1 MEDTE
6 RRRHANRRREEG
18 SEQQNEREE
27 NEEERERKEE
37 GEEEEEEP
45 EEVRR
50 RWMMRHDGVGPDGG
64 GMSEDASTSAGGT
77 LAWGLNTYSLP
88 RLLMERQLGSR
99 VPFTG
104 GRTKKRSYKWINNDS
119 DRSPLK
125 DPEIYARE
133 DYAHDSFKG
142 ALFPFNLQRPR
153 IRQFY
158 NQVYKALHVYP
169 SSAPL
174 SHGQTDTRK
183 DEHTRLLPH
192 CIAARRCHSSFRAM
206 LQHEAFVGALG
217 VSKLMRGHRGCVH
230 SVVCEDHAGVLLSG
244 SDDATVRTWN
254 CVTGKSLG
262 AMDSAHVHNIFNVC
276 PIPNSNARKC
286 VTTGADGQVRV
297 CDIERRTSIGL
308 DWIEGMG
315 MSSAFI
321 EDRGPSFLTTFS
333 DGCLRWYD
341 MRMET
346 SGIFTHIPFVGLS
359 DIAFS
364 PREPNVFVLG
374 CDDIFV
380 RCYDIRMNAF
390 RSTVRSNSHL
400 ARSTSRE
407 PLVPHFHS
415 RQRLNM
421 YETYDTCQ
429 NVKPL
434 AMYAP
439 SVMLSWKRNHPSS
452 ARQGPAY
459 NWAECDGVSGVAIN
473 DSGELLITYRGGPAF
488 RFDMLS
494 LKSGRSSDDVVPPMH
509 VSRRAGRAWGKM
521 ADTIYAEPLSE
532 YAGHQNTETFLKGIS
547 FVFGDSCVAHG
558 SDTGFVHVWEKRS
571 GEPLAALKADNAI
584 VNCVASHKSL
594 PLMYTVGISATI
606 KQWSPIL
613 DCKGVRDINTKDVRI
628 PVEVN
633 SDDMDSID
641 SEHLWDPY
649 RDITSS
655 PSSESDISTSDTAG
669 TNSSESD
676 DSESERDNS
685 ELESD
690 EILSDTSPV
699 CG

>member
-1 MEDTE
+1 
-6 RRRHANRRREEG
+6 
-18 SEQQNEREE
+18 
-27 NEEERERKEE
+27 
-37 GEEEEEEP
+37 
-45 EEVRR
+45 
-50 RWMMRHDGVGPDGG
+50 MMRHDGVGPDGG

-104 GRTKKRSYKWINNDS
+104 GRTKKRSYKWINHDS

-125 DPEIYARE
+125 EKLSEQAEAVKKEANEGRLFKRLLREGGLDEDPEKYARE
-133 DYAHDSFKG
+133 AYAYDSNTG

-153 IRQFY
+153 IRQYY
-158 NQVYKALHVYP
+158 NQVYKALHAYP

-174 SHGQTDTRK
+174 SHGQDTRK

-192 CIAARRCHSSFRAM
+192 GIAARRCHSSFRAM

-217 VSKLMRGHRGCVH
+217 VTKFMRGHRGCVN

-276 PIPNSNARKC
+276 PYPNSNARKC

-297 CDIERRTSIGL
+297 CDFEHGTSIGL

-341 MRMET
+341 MRMEI
-346 SGIFTHIPFVGLS
+346 SGIFTHIPNVGLS

-390 RSTVRSNSHL
+390 RSIVRSNSHL

-407 PLVPHFHS
+407 PLVSHFHS
-415 RQRLNM
+415 RQTNSM
-421 YETYDTCQ
+421 YETYDTYQ

-439 SVMLSWKRNHPSS
+439 SAMLSWKRNHPSS
-452 ARQGPAY
+452 ARQGFAY

-473 DSGELLITYRGGPAF
+473 DLGELLITYRGGPAF

-494 LKSGRSSDDVVPPMH
+494 LKSGRSSDDVVLPMH
-509 VSRRAGRAWGKM
+509 VFRRAGRAWGKM
-521 ADTIYAEPLSE
+521 ADTTYAEPLSE
-532 YAGHQNTETFLKGIS
+532 YVGHQNSETFLKGIS

-594 PLMYTVGISATI
+594 PLMYTAGISATI

-613 DCKGVRDINTKDVRI
+613 DCKGVRDINTKDLRI